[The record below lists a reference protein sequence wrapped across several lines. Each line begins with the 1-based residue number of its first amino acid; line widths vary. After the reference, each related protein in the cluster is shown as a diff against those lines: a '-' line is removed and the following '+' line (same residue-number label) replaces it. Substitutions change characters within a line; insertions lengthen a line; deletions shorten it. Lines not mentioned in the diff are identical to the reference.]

1 MIKSKVQENAL
12 SSDLK
17 KKLHEILDYLF

>member
-17 KKLHEILDYLF
+17 KLHEILDYLF